1 MKPHLR
7 RGSTGGAAGA
17 VGMYYGDGSNERR
30 ERAMADLGIGVV
42 GASGRMGQM
51 LVRTVTEM
59 EGMRVVAAIERPGAD
74 ALGRDAGE
82 VAGIGHIGV
91 AVGDDPAALF
101 QQADAVLEFSAPAAT
116 TEHAGLAAQH
126 GKIPVIGTT
135 GLGAAE
141 EAALAEAGAR
151 KR

>member
-1 MKPHLR
+1 M
-7 RGSTGGAAGA
+7 GGG
-17 VGMYYGDGSNERR
+17 
-30 ERAMADLGIGVV
+30 L
-42 GASGRMGQM
+42 
-51 LVRTVTEM
+51 
-59 EGMRVVAAIERPGAD
+59 VVAAREGPGSD

-126 GKIPVIGTT
+126 GKIHVIGTT

-141 EAALAEAGAR
+141 EAALAEAATRTAIVSAPHMSGVVRSEERRVGTEWVRTCRCRWAPDP
-151 KR
+151 